1 MPNPTYNIDLKV
13 KIKPNP
19 LSGKTGMHTMW
30 FNNNNPWVAE
40 VKPAD
45 IEVLN
50 PGTAQLDLVVNG
62 VVSSQRMQ
70 VPIGNIA
77 SSKPSNP
84 VTTDL
89 RPRANAT
96 SSGENVQVSCC
107 VGRAPVTPNQPPPAV
122 YPLDDITL
130 VRL

>member
-1 MPNPTYNIDLKV
+1 MPNPSDHIDLMV

-19 LSGKTGMHTMW
+19 LSGKTGKHTIW
-30 FNNNNPWVAE
+30 FNNKNPWVAQ
-40 VKPAD
+40 VKPVD

-50 PGTAQLDLVVNG
+50 PGTAELDLVVNG

-77 SSKPSNP
+77 PWTSTNP
-84 VTTDL
+84 VSTDL
-89 RPRANAT
+89 QPRGNAT

-107 VGRAPVTPNQPPPAV
+107 VGRAPVVPSQPPPMLS
-122 YPLDDITL
+122 PLDDITL